1 MLLGLGPL
9 KVYGSEIMDKKHR
22 RPWDSPLAYLVP
34 VSAIVAGV
42 VWLILGSEPKS
53 AEPRPKGTVEDILSL
68 RDRDDLNVIFI
79 LVDTL
84 RADRLGSYGYER
96 PTSPNLDRLAE
107 GGVRFAHHVSQSS
120 WTKCSMASMWTG
132 LYPARTRVL
141 RHRHAVAD
149 EARMPAEIF
158 KDSGFRT
165 AGIWRNGW
173 IAPNFGFGQ
182 GFELYHSPKPSAH
195 IQMAQRRKTNPG
207 MQMGSTDSDV
217 ILSAEEFLR
226 AHGHERFFL
235 YLHLMDVHQ
244 YGFTEETALFGSEYS
259 DFYDN
264 SILWVDSL
272 LGILFDVLEERDL
285 LDKTVIVFASDHGE
299 AFGEHNGEGHAR
311 NVYGEVTETPLI
323 VSFPFSLDSGL
334 VVETLSENVDIWPTV
349 LELLGL
355 PGLEDPDGRS
365 LVPDILAAG
374 DAEHVMGETDVA
386 FAQIDQTWGKTDLDP
401 RPMVAH
407 NQGPWRLIYRAASPR
422 LSELYNK
429 VDDPKEQ
436 VNLATAEPEVLAEM
450 NKAAGEYLESPAPP
464 WGDETPM
471 LELDEVQL
479 QQLRA
484 LGYGVQ

>member
-1 MLLGLGPL
+1 MNE
-9 KVYGSEIMDKKHR
+9 KQR
-22 RPWDSPLAYLVP
+22 RPWDSPLAYLIP
-34 VSAIVAGV
+34 LSAIVAGV
-42 VWLILGSEPKS
+42 VWLIMGSEPQVS
-53 AEPRPKGTVEDILSL
+53 GDRPQGSVEDIESLSE
-68 RDRDDLNVIFI
+68 RDDLNVIFI

-84 RADRLGSYGYER
+84 RADRLGVYGYER
-96 PTSPNLDRLAE
+96 PTTPNLDRLAAN
-107 GGVRFAHHVSQSS
+107 GVRFAHHVSQSS

-149 EARMPAEIF
+149 EALMPAEIF
-158 KDSGFRT
+158 QENGFRT

-182 GFELYHSPKPSAH
+182 GFELYHSPKPAAH
-195 IQMAQRRKTNPG
+195 LQMAQRRKTNPG
-207 MQMGSTDSDV
+207 MQMGATDSDV

-226 AHGHERFFL
+226 SHGHERFFL

-272 LGILFDVLEERDL
+272 LGILFDALEERGL
-285 LDKTVIVFASDHGE
+285 LDKTLIIFASDHGE

-323 VSFPFSLDSGL
+323 LGLPFSLESGL
-334 VVETLSENVDIWPTV
+334 VVDTLSENVDIWPTV
-349 LELLGL
+349 LDLLGL
-355 PGLEDPDGRS
+355 PGLQDPDGRS
-365 LVPDILAAG
+365 LVPDMLAAQ
-374 DAEHVMGETDVA
+374 DTEHVMDETDVA
-386 FAQIDQTWGKTDLDP
+386 FAQIDQTWGKTDLEP

-422 LSELYNK
+422 LSELYDK
-429 VDDPKEQ
+429 TQDPKEQ
-436 VNLATAEPEVLAEM
+436 VNLAGQEPEVLAEM
-450 NKAAGEYLESPAPP
+450 NAAAGEYLESRPPP